1 MGDLPSQNVD
11 FFTNISLLFYVMAAS
26 DKEITRKEKEEIMR
40 VVDKHWNIKNTSL
53 NSKEIIFSTIK
64 KLISEKT
71 SVTSAFEA
79 FITYLE
85 ANQELFDPT
94 IKKMLM
100 ESAYD
105 IANAYAKRNKS
116 ELLYLSQLHQ
126 HLFST

>member
-1 MGDLPSQNVD
+1 MGDLPSQNID
-11 FFTNISLLFYVMAAS
+11 FFTYISFLFYAIAAS
-26 DKEITRKEKEEIMR
+26 DKEISRKEKEEIMR
-40 VVDKHWNIKNTSL
+40 VVDKHWNIKNTILS
-53 NSKEIIFSTIK
+53 SKEIIFSTIK

-71 SVTSAFEA
+71 SAASAFDA
-79 FITYLE
+79 FIEYLE
-85 ANQELFDPT
+85 ANQTLFDTT